1 MLHSRRTGR
10 TVNEGDFDQ
19 AIVTHANGLSQ
30 TMSRDDYYRQPLKI
44 RVDQL
49 CKGQVRFFARGEPVS
64 PLKVV
69 RGNQ

>member
-1 MLHSRRTGR
+1 MNT
-10 TVNEGDFDQ
+10 
-19 AIVTHANGLSQ
+19 NGSSQ
-30 TMSRDDYYRQPLKI
+30 TMSKEDYYRQPLKV

-49 CKGQVRFFARGEPVS
+49 CKGQVRFFSQGQSVS

>member
-1 MLHSRRTGR
+1 
-10 TVNEGDFDQ
+10 VKDGDFDQ
-19 AIVTHANGLSQ
+19 AIVTNANGSSQ
-30 TMSRDDYYRQPLKI
+30 TMSRDDYYRQPLKM

-49 CKGQVRFFARGEPVS
+49 CKGQVRFFAQGQPVS